1 MKRKQRLEAEFD
13 PERATHALTVRPRP
27 QCGKHYYIMLHLGSD
42 RTTDNADALLALMGW
57 RRRGKWRGSTYTPGS
72 VLYATFYPA
81 NTGAHRMAPAA
92 GASTVPPLVGRS
104 GSETEP

>member
-13 PERATHALTVRPRP
+13 PERVTHALMVRPRP
-27 QCGKHYYIMLHLGSD
+27 ECGKHYYIMLHLGSD

-57 RRRGKWRGSTYTPGS
+57 RRRGKWRGSKWNPGP

-81 NTGAHRMAPAA
+81 NASGEGRPHAA
-92 GASTVPPLVGRS
+92 GKDDGH
-104 GSETEP
+104 GQ

>member
-81 NTGAHRMAPAA
+81 NAQAQA
-92 GASTVPPLVGRS
+92 GAVATSL
-104 GSETEP
+104 EPVVRHGGTL